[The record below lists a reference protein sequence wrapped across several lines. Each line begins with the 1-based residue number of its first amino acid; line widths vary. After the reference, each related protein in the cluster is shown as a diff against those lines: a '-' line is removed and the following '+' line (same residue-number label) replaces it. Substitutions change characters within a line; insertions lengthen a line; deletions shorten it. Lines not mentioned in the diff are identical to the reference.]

1 MQSLGN
7 FFDEP
12 MKTYSSGMSARIAFG
27 LSMAFDFDYYLI
39 DEAGAVGDPAFREKS
54 VKLYRERLSKS
65 KVIMVSHNVAEI
77 KEWCDKIIYMKNGQ
91 ITVYDD
97 VDEGIAV
104 YQGKA

>member
-1 MQSLGN
+1 
-7 FFDEP
+7 
-12 MKTYSSGMSARIAFG
+12 
-27 LSMAFDFDYYLI
+27 
-39 DEAGAVGDPAFREKS
+39 
-54 VKLYRERLSKS
+54 
-65 KVIMVSHNVAEI
+65 EI